1 MATRNSSQSEGPPDR
16 FDYFMVRVTRAEDD
30 ARLTGL
36 VERLGTG
43 EKRSFGSGQQLL
55 WLVGS
60 WSDAESNLQ
69 ARAEASNPGD
79 RSPADQ
85 R

>member
-1 MATRNSSQSEGPPDR
+1 MTAHSATDHDGSTDR

-43 EKRSFGSGQQLL
+43 EKRSFGSGQHLL
-55 WLVGS
+55 WLVAS
-60 WSDAESNLQ
+60 WSNAESNLQ
-69 ARAEASNPGD
+69 IRTGPSNPGD
-79 RSPADQ
+79 GPD
-85 R
+85 